1 MIYLIISLFSSN
13 LEDTP
18 PRIVDKEF
26 AVNDVFSFL
35 FSKRRAAIGARSS
48 GLIFEVL

>member
-1 MIYLIISLFSSN
+1 MSLFSSN

-26 AVNDVFSFL
+26 AVNDEFSFL

-48 GLIFEVL
+48 GLILDVL

>member
-35 FSKRRAAIGARSS
+35 FSKRRAATGARSS
-48 GLIFEVL
+48 GLIFEFL